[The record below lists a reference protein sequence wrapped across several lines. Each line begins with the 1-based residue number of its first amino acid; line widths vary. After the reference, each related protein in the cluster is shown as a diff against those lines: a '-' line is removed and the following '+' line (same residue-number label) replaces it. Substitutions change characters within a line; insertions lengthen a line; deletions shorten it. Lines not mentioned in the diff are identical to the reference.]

1 MKTVKTKVSK
11 PKRNSQRMELE
22 RLKAK
27 NPCINEL
34 IENLDL
40 VLVTNVKSKK
50 QQLCTKY
57 TQILTTASKGTKQKN
72 SLI

>member
-34 IENLDL
+34 IESLDL
-40 VLVTNVKSKK
+40 VLVTNVKSKR
-50 QQLCTKY
+50 Q
-57 TQILTTASKGTKQKN
+57 
-72 SLI
+72 